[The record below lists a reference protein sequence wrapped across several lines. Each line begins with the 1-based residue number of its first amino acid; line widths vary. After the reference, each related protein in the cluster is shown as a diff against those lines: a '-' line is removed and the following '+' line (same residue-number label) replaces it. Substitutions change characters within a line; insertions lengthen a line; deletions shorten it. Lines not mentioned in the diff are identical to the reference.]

1 MNFRRLQSYKP
12 STRSGLVRI
21 PHLRTKTGLRHTV
34 KVISGHRNKSRPGL
48 LYPQKRTSEL
58 GRGMSALC
66 QKQTKCIAATATSFN
81 HVICSDEHCFA
92 SRPCRVY
99 LLTANHPAKRQC
111 ERQQRH
117 HHSERDPPVRYQ
129 PFILQ
134 FLLQARPRLFGRTRT
149 IRAPIPPADWS
160 LGQYLDMVLAGLRT
174 VHDNC
179 KLLEEQGGNIHV
191 S

>member
-1 MNFRRLQSYKP
+1 MNRGAVAGVAADV
-12 STRSGLVRI
+12 RSGSKADISACQLDVRFT
-21 PHLRTKTGLRHTV
+21 PK
-34 KVISGHRNKSRPGL
+34 SGHRPARRQCPLSAKSRQSASQQ
-48 LYPQKRTSEL
+48 PQRHSITL
-58 GRGMSALC
+58 SAL
-66 QKQTKCIAATATSFN
+66 TST
-81 HVICSDEHCFA
+81 VSG
-92 SRPCRVY
+92 
-99 LLTANHPAKRQC
+99 TRQC

-129 PFILQ
+129 PFILR

-149 IRAPIPPADWS
+149 IRAPIPLADWS
-160 LGQYLDMVLAGLRT
+160 LGQCLDMILAGLRT